1 MNRIL
6 KRIALIQ
13 KSINTQRIA
22 AVQKIALLK
31 HIALHGVNNR
41 NQAILLINNEIILAD
56 NHPAALFKYLKKHNL
71 LKQFVFE
78 YYFTYYKDK
87 LSNERI
93 ERMAL
98 QQVRLMEKHEYFN
111 TQLKEAIWE
120 YGTRNL
126 TFTKIPIAL
135 GHYIKNI
142 QGKEKVALIMPSI
155 TNMTF
160 NNVMQCIVN
169 KFPNAIVIDDET
181 DQVLYTP
188 NKNLKMDIEHSWL
201 VTNINVLN
209 FSYLTPLKTSI
220 FNANLLTELAFIRG
234 FQDCNIDYITNYNS
248 FVLKINLILTNT
260 NIADEDVAKNI
271 YYAIQDAILATNEY
285 FQENNINNYLQL
297 NDRYTLQY

>member
-13 KSINTQRIA
+13 KNINVQKTA
-22 AVQKIALLK
+22 AMQKIALLK

-87 LSNERI
+87 LSKERI
-93 ERMAL
+93 EQMAL
-98 QQVRLMEKHEYFN
+98 QQVKLMEKHKYFN
-111 TQLKEAIWE
+111 MQLKEAIWE

-126 TFTKIPIAL
+126 AFTKIPIAL

-160 NNVMQCIVN
+160 DNAMQCIVN

-181 DQVLYTP
+181 DQVLYKP
-188 NKNLKMDIEHSWL
+188 NKDLKMDIEHSWL
-201 VTNINVLN
+201 VTNIDVLN
-209 FSYLTPLKTSI
+209 FSHLTPLKTSI
-220 FNANLLTELAFIRG
+220 FNTNLLTELAFIRG
-234 FQDCNIDYITNYNS
+234 FQDCNINYTTNNNS
-248 FVLKINLILTNT
+248 FVLKINLILANT
-260 NIADEDVAKNI
+260 NIADNDVVELI
-271 YYAIQDAILATNEY
+271 YCAIQDAVLTTNEY

-297 NDRYTLQY
+297 HDRYTFEY